1 MIYMKE
7 EIIKAVHDQ
16 DLEKLLNKLG
26 LLEQFQQG
34 LLRCGFCDKVVT
46 FDNLQGIYK
55 EGGEIKMA
63 CDSPSCY
70 KKLMEKQ
77 L

>member
-1 MIYMKE
+1 MKE

-26 LLEQFQQG
+26 LLEQFQRG
-34 LLRCGFCDKVVT
+34 LLKCGFCNKVVT
-46 FDNLQGIYK
+46 FDNLQGLYK
-55 EGGEIKMA
+55 EGEETKMI
-63 CDSPSCY
+63 CDSPLCY
-70 KKLMEKQ
+70 KKLIEKQ